1 MGAGRSPRA
10 LGSLPMVLNAVWD
23 AVHHAV
29 DGRTLY
35 GRPCSDLR
43 SFFDACDQDRA
54 GAIGCAK
61 LADALV
67 RLNLGIGPSEAE
79 AWVRT
84 ISVQVAG
91 TIEFSELEGW
101 LQLRG
106 QLSPSSENVERKA
119 ALASF
124 EDDLY
129 ERVPERLEQASL
141 GVRLPQQVGS
151 ARQRRTVSPDR
162 DPSSCL
168 S

>member
-1 MGAGRSPRA
+1 
-10 LGSLPMVLNAVWD
+10 MVLNAVWD
-23 AVHHAV
+23 AIHHAV
-29 DGRTLY
+29 DGRTLF

-43 SFFDACDQDRA
+43 SFFDACDEDRA

-84 ISVQVAG
+84 ISVQVEGA
-91 TIEFSELEGW
+91 IEFSELEGW

-106 QLSPSSENVERKA
+106 QLSPTSENVERKA